1 MKRKSKTIIAAA
13 AAVCIAFAAGG
24 CGAEGVE
31 REGFVLLS
39 ENGGAPNY
47 VYDAIVEQD
56 FCLTSQTPENYF
68 SLDRNTSS
76 YSLVRAQ
83 LNAGNQI
90 AYDSVRTEELVNYF
104 TYDYPAPAEGE
115 ELSLAAY
122 LSECPWNT
130 DHELLTVGIRTQKR
144 VLDAERNN
152 YVLLIDVSGS
162 MSARVTGLDGITC
175 LDLVKYGAEKMTE
188 TLGENDSVCVVTY
201 ANGVETVLEPT
212 LATAEGKTDMIA
224 AIKGLT
230 AYGGTN
236 GSGGLQLAYQNAE
249 KYMSDQGNNRVI
261 LMTDGDFNIGI
272 SDKTQLK
279 KYISEKA
286 ESGVYLSVIG
296 VGMGN
301 LRDDIMQSLALSGN
315 GNYAYIDT
323 LQEAEKVMCEE
334 LNGMLTVVCKDA
346 KAGVTF
352 NADNV
357 EAYRILGYDMKQMSK
372 SEYESSKTDAGEIGS
387 NLCVSV
393 LYEIVPTKSAAE
405 GAALATVEI
414 KYKSAAENEAEKSVS
429 VVALNA
435 HTGGDDQAFAAC
447 VIEFG
452 LVLRRSQYK
461 GAASLA
467 AALSRLNDLA
477 EYVQAD
483 VYKSEFV
490 SLVKKAVDSRDYE

>member
-13 AAVCIAFAAGG
+13 AAVCIAFAASG
-24 CGAEGVE
+24 CGAEWVE
-31 REGFVLLS
+31 REGFILFS
-39 ENGGAPNY
+39 GDGGAPNY

-122 LSECPWNT
+122 LSECPWNA
-130 DHELLTVGIRTQKR
+130 DHNLLTVGIQTQKR

-152 YVLLIDVSGS
+152 YVLLVDVSGS
-162 MSARVTGLDGITC
+162 MSARVAGLDGITC
-175 LDLVKYGAEKMTE
+175 LDLVKYGAEKMTN

-212 LATAEGKTDMIA
+212 LATAEGKTEIIA
-224 AIKGLT
+224 AIEGLT

-261 LMTDGDFNIGI
+261 LMTDGDFNVGI
-272 SDKTQLK
+272 SNKTHLK
-279 KYISEKA
+279 EFISEKA
-286 ESGVYLSVIG
+286 ASGVYLSVIG

-301 LRDDIMQSLALSGN
+301 LRDDIMQSLALCGN

-372 SEYESSKTDAGEIGS
+372 SEYENSQTDAGEIGS

-405 GAALATVEI
+405 GAALANVEI

-429 VVALNA
+429 VVAVNA

-447 VIEFG
+447 VTEFG

-461 GAASLA
+461 GTASLA
-467 AALSRLNDLA
+467 AVLSRLNDLA
-477 EYVQAD
+477 EYVQKD

-490 SLVKKAVDSRDYE
+490 TLVKKAVDSGYYE